1 MVGGGDTGGIKDDA
15 EVSSL
20 SHRVNVVP
28 FAVLENTTENL
39 FLKMIKN
46 NVSIVCTM

>member
-1 MVGGGDTGGIKDDA
+1 MVGGGGAGGIKDDA

-28 FAVLENTTENL
+28 FAVLENTKEIL
-39 FLKMIKN
+39 FLKIIK
-46 NVSIVCTM
+46 ITLT